1 MITSK
6 ELVNLNGL
14 MAGDILESGT
24 EANSMDSEFFI
35 TSMWYQL
42 LNKHFHLEKTQ
53 NQNMVYGST
62 ESTQNG
68 LLMKISLADSEMTSK
83 KCKNMNLKLK
93 TLLNLRL

>member
-35 TSMWYQL
+35 TSM
-42 LNKHFHLEKTQ
+42 
-53 NQNMVYGST
+53 
-62 ESTQNG
+62 
-68 LLMKISLADSEMTSK
+68 
-83 KCKNMNLKLK
+83 
-93 TLLNLRL
+93 